1 MYNNTIRVKLVLVG
15 LFAEAIPDWFP
26 TQKQ

>member
-1 MYNNTIRVKLVLVG
+1 MTTIPILLG
-15 LFAEAIPDWFP
+15 LLAEAIPDWFP